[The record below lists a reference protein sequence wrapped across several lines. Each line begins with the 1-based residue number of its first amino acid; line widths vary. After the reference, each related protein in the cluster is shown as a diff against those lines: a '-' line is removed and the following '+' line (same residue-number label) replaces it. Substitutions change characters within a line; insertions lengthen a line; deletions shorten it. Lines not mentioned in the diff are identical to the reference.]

1 MIERTAAR
9 VISLGPAAAAMR
21 RQLSPLSWCALEA
34 VVARVRTTHN
44 GSFSDVSVRSLASE
58 LAVATN
64 TAQRALKKLRDA
76 ELIEQGQRRDYSG
89 RFDTISYRV
98 TIPADVLRVESGS
111 APSIARDVS
120 RAPRVVER
128 PVVPPSLALEV
139 GEQLSLRF
147 PSD

>member
-9 VISLGPAAAAMR
+9 TITLGPAAAAMR
-21 RQLSPLSWCALEA
+21 RKLSPLSWCALEA
-34 VVARVRTTHN
+34 IVARARTTDD

-64 TAQRALKKLRDA
+64 TAQRALNKLRGA
-76 ELIEQGQRRDYSG
+76 GLIEHHQRRDDSG

-98 TIPADVLRVESGS
+98 TIPAGVLRVESGS
-111 APSIARDVS
+111 APSIAREVS
-120 RAPRVVER
+120 RALRVVER
-128 PVVPPSLALEV
+128 PVVPASSAVEV

>member
-34 VVARVRTTHN
+34 VVARVRTSDN

-64 TAQRALKKLRDA
+64 TAQRALKKLRGA
-76 ELIEQGQRRDYSG
+76 GLIEQSQRRDHSG

-98 TIPADVLRVESGS
+98 TIPPDVLLVESGS
-111 APSIARDVS
+111 APSIVREVS
-120 RAPRVVER
+120 HALRVVER
-128 PVVPPSLALEV
+128 RVVPASLAVEV